1 MMTDLTITNA
11 RIVTRDDVVSGT
23 VEVSKS
29 RFSAVGEGPVRS
41 GAALDFEGDYL
52 LPGLVEL
59 HTDNL
64 ERQFTPRPGVEWPA
78 ESAVL
83 AHDSQLAAAGIT
95 TALDTVRIGGGDK
108 ARPEHLSG
116 MADAVKAA
124 AGWGVLRAEHFL
136 HLRCEVSSPDLM
148 ARFLPFMDDPQVRLV
163 SLMDHTPGQRQFV
176 DLGKHRV
183 YYQGRYGLSDGE
195 MDEYV
200 EAKQQAQQQFSARH
214 RALVVKALDGRNVTL
229 ASHDDATVEH
239 IEESVRDGVAIAEFP
254 TRLEAAEAARRNGLA
269 VLMGAPNL
277 VLGGSHSG
285 NASALDLASSGLLD
299 MLSSDYVP
307 SSTLQGV
314 FLLRDGI
321 ADMTLPEAAATAT
334 ANPARAVGLEDR
346 GEIAAGKRADFVR
359 VREIEGV
366 AVVRGTW
373 REGLRVV

>member
-1 MMTDLTITNA
+1 MPLTVTNA
-11 RIVTRDDVVSGT
+11 RIVTPDDIVSGT
-23 VEVSKS
+23 VEIEDG
-29 RFSAVGEGPVRS
+29 RFAAIGDGIVRS
-41 GAALDFEGDYL
+41 GEVVDFEGDYL

-78 ESAVL
+78 EAAVL

-108 ARPEHLSG
+108 ARPGHLSG
-116 MADAVKAA
+116 MADAVKGAMR
-124 AGWGVLRAEHFL
+124 WGVLRAEHFL

-148 ARFLPFMDDPQVRLV
+148 EHFSPFMDDALVRLV

-176 DLGKHRV
+176 DLGKHRE
-183 YYQGRYGLSDGE
+183 YYQGRYGLNDDE
-195 MDEYV
+195 MDDYV
-200 EAKQQAQQQFSARH
+200 KAKQQAQQQFSARH
-214 RALVVKALDGRNVTL
+214 RALVVKALEGRNIAL

-239 IEESVRDGVAIAEFP
+239 VEESVRDGVAIAEFP
-254 TRLEAAEAARRNGLA
+254 TRVEAAEAARGNGLA
-269 VLMGAPNL
+269 ILMGAPNL

-285 NASALDLASSGLLD
+285 NVSALDLASSGLLD
-299 MLSSDYVP
+299 ILSSDYVP

-321 ADMTLPEAAATAT
+321 PDMTLPRAAAVAT

-346 GEIAAGKRADFVR
+346 GEVAAGKRADFIR

-366 AVVRGTW
+366 AVVCGTW
-373 REGLRVV
+373 RVGHRVV